1 MPESAPDGPAG
12 EPGDDEQPGVDQEAA
27 APGGAARS
35 RLGKAMAAR
44 PGRAQVLVAILL
56 AALGFAAA
64 VQIRLTHTSND
75 FAGQRRGD
83 LVVLLDSLSSATDR
97 AQSQLNQL
105 EQTRR
110 DLQSSS
116 ASRTA
121 AIDEAR
127 KRIQVLE
134 ILAGT
139 IPATGPG
146 VTITINDPN
155 GTITAAV
162 LLNGIEELRD
172 AGAEAIQINH
182 RVRVVASTAVT
193 DAGGPI
199 VADGVQLAPPYVIE
213 AIGSSHT
220 LSDAASFPG
229 GLSDQVTSLGGTV
242 TVHEADDVNVT
253 ALHKVTPPE
262 YSHPITK

>member
-1 MPESAPDGPAG
+1 
-12 EPGDDEQPGVDQEAA
+12 
-27 APGGAARS
+27 
-35 RLGKAMAAR
+35 MAAK
-44 PGRAQVLVAILL
+44 PGRAQVLVALLL

-64 VQIRLTHTSND
+64 VQIRLTHSNND
-75 FAGQRRGD
+75 FAGQRRED

-97 AQSQLNQL
+97 AQSQLSDL

-110 DLQSSS
+110 QLQSSS

-121 AIDEAR
+121 AIAEER
-127 KRIQVLE
+127 KHIQVLQ

-139 IPATGPG
+139 LPAAGPG
-146 VTITINDPN
+146 VTISITDPD

-172 AGAEAIQINH
+172 AGAEAIQINGS
-182 RVRVVASTAVT
+182 VRVVASTAVT

-199 VADGVQLAPPYVIE
+199 VAGGVKLSPPYVVE

-220 LSDAASFPG
+220 LSEAVVFPG
-229 GLSDQVTSLGGTV
+229 GLADEVKSLGGTV
-242 TVHEADDVNVT
+242 TVHEAADVDVT

-262 YSHPITK
+262 YSHPVTN